1 MVIAI
6 GGGYSEDIGGDA
18 GSALGVERA
27 RALRAIGVA
36 RFADL
41 ISSVSVI
48 FGRARAQTGGLIR
61 RRLEEVPRIAGR
73 AVGI

>member
-1 MVIAI
+1 MVIAV

-18 GSALGVERA
+18 GRALGVERA

-36 RFADL
+36 GFADL

-48 FGRARAQTGGLIR
+48 FAWARAQTGGLIR
-61 RRLEEVPRIAGR
+61 RRLEEVPGIAGR